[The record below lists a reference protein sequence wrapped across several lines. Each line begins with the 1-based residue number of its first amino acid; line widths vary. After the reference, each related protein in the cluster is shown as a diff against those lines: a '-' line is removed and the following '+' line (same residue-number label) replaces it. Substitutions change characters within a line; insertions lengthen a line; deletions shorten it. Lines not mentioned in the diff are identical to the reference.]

1 LWQTGYPYTDMTS
14 LILSGLLVLGLPL
27 VLLLMFK
34 ASAGMMFF
42 AACAG
47 LVLLHSLDPAVV
59 STAAAV
65 VPGEG
70 DEAYVRWRSWR
81 RLLFAALMF
90 RGTVH
95 GMTSLLL
102 HAFVVLLLALML
114 WVTLPSATGL
124 SWMLENSRESVWRT
138 VNDFRSLIVAAG
150 FSLSMV
156 VILTNKGRSKH

>member
-1 LWQTGYPYTDMTS
+1 MTS

-42 AACAG
+42 ASCAG

-70 DEAYVRWRSWR
+70 EAYVR
-81 RLLFAALMF
+81 LAVVGAALVFAALMF

-156 VILTNKGRSKH
+156 VILTNKGRSRH